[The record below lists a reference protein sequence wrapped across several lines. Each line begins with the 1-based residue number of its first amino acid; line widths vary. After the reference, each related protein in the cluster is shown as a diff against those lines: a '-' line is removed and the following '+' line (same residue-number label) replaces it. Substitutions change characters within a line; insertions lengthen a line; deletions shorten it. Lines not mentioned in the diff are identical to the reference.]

1 MCILVGQSRWVFVY
15 DLNTSVIVYG
25 DKHAE
30 AGDRLLTS
38 ARQALSLPNGRQTR
52 QAIHNQNIL
61 CRVWSQNKDKHI
73 AGDSLRHPSHCRD
86 GLSKALG
93 HSKSTI

>member
-1 MCILVGQSRWVFVY
+1 MCILVGQSRRVFVY

-38 ARQALSLPNGRQTR
+38 ARQALSLPNEDRPGKPFTIRTSFAKYGVRTR
-52 QAIHNQNIL
+52 TN
-61 CRVWSQNKDKHI
+61 
-73 AGDSLRHPSHCRD
+73 
-86 GLSKALG
+86 
-93 HSKSTI
+93 T